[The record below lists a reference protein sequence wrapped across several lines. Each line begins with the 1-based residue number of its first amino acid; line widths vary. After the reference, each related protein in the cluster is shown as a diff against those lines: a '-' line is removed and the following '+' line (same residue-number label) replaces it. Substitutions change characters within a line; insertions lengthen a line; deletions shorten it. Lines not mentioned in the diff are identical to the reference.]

1 MDTDSLHLIGKEN
14 QRKLEENNCIHDTKL
29 GYLKL
34 EDIAYGER
42 VLSPKKYCF
51 YGKVLKKNKELFK
64 VKCAGLPDDGQKQIK
79 NFNQY
84 YYGLTFIPENLLN
97 EDKTKFKVINKKNG
111 KPELFDLPVNNVTIG
126 KLAQKNI
133 KGGIY
138 LCPCLFSIR
147 IPDYI
152 KLENSLNLD
161 NLKIET
167 CIL

>member
-1 MDTDSLHLIGKEN
+1 M
-14 QRKLEENNCIHDTKL
+14 
-29 GYLKL
+29 
-34 EDIAYGER
+34 
-42 VLSPKKYCF
+42 
-51 YGKVLKKNKELFK
+51 
-64 VKCAGLPDDGQKQIK
+64 
-79 NFNQY
+79 
-84 YYGLTFIPENLLN
+84 TFIPENLLN
-97 EDKTKFKVINKKNG
+97 EDKTKFKVINKKTD
-111 KPELFDLPVNNVTIG
+111 KPELFDLPVNNVKIG